1 MIIATA
7 GHVDHG
13 KTSLVKHLTGVE
25 TDSLEEEKR
34 RGLSINLGYAY
45 LHADA
50 DTTIGFID
58 VPGHSR
64 FINTM
69 ISGVSSI
76 DLALVVVAANEGPM
90 PQTVEHL
97 EVLRLLGIRQYVIV
111 ITYIDRVEAPQVK
124 EVAGKMQDILG
135 LESPVFKV
143 NNIDGAGTDDL
154 KNHLFQEAIGQ
165 ADQTERGY
173 FRLSIDR
180 KFLVKGVGLIVT
192 GTAISGRVSEGDKL
206 FLLPENIEVRVRA
219 IHAQNEKSSVGRIGQ
234 RCALQLSG
242 VEKVQIKRGDW
253 LNASSENQVSNRL
266 NVRLKMSGRLTF
278 KIKHL
283 CPVKL
288 YIGAKLVTAKLY
300 LLERKTNVNQLRAND
315 HVFAQLII
323 DGQISCCRGDR
334 FILRDSSET
343 TTLGGGMV
351 LEPHAIYSPKLT
363 NSAKDYLLAMEAP
376 TLEETLTKLLIEQQ
390 RIVNVSRLKQDYNL
404 KDADLEP
411 VLHNVGLL
419 NEIRA
424 FFRNSQKYLLSN
436 KYWKTVEQSIIDHVH
451 SWHADNPNALGIQP
465 DHLLARLRSE
475 IDQNLFWNILDDL
488 VERAGLIRVNGFVR
502 LLDFKPKTDPV
513 EMKKWKLIEEA
524 LSQYKRQIPT
534 LANLK
539 EDLMLDAKT
548 IELALQKAVKEGRVH
563 SLNGNRFVVFKQL
576 RLFAHEVSQLANENP
591 YFSVVEVKNSLG
603 MGRNS
608 CIQLLEYFDHIGFTR
623 RYGERR
629 AVIDKELLDRMF
641 TMT

>member
-1 MIIATA
+1 MIVATA

-97 EVLRLLGIRQYVIV
+97 EILRLLGIRQYVIV
-111 ITYIDRVEAPQVK
+111 ITHIDRVVAPQVK
-124 EVAGKMQDILG
+124 EVAEKMQDILG

-143 NNIDGAGTDDL
+143 NNIDGTGIDDL
-154 KNHLFQEAIGQ
+154 KNYLFQEAIGQ
-165 ADQTERGY
+165 ADRTERGY

-180 KFLVKGVGLIVT
+180 NFLVKGVGLIVT

-206 FLLPENIEVRVRA
+206 FLLPKNIAVRVRA
-219 IHAQNEKSSVGRIGQ
+219 IHSQNKKSSVGRVGQ
-234 RCALQLSG
+234 RCALQLAG

-288 YIGAKLVTAKLY
+288 HIGAKLVIAKLY
-300 LLERKTNVNQLRAND
+300 LLERKKNGNELRAGD

-323 DGQISCCRGDR
+323 DSQISCCHGDR

-343 TTLGGGMV
+343 ITLGGGMV

-376 TLEETLTKLLIEQQ
+376 NLEETLTKLLIEQQ
-390 RIVNVSRLKQDYNL
+390 RIVNVSLLKQDYNL
-404 KDADLEP
+404 KDADLGP

-419 NEIRA
+419 NEIKA
-424 FFRNSQKYLLSN
+424 FFRHSQKYLLSN
-436 KYWKTVEQSIIDHVH
+436 KYWQTVEQSIIDYVH
-451 SWHADNPNALGIQP
+451 SWHADNPSALGIQP
-465 DHLLARLRSE
+465 DHLLVGLRSE

-488 VERAGLIRVNGFVR
+488 VERGVLTRVNSFVR

-548 IELALQKAVKEGRVH
+548 IELALQKAVKEGRVY
-563 SLNGNRFVVFKQL
+563 SLDGNRFVVFKQL
-576 RLFAHEVSQLANENP
+576 RLFAHEVSQLADEKP

-629 AVIDKELLDRMF
+629 AVIDKDLLDRMF